1 MLVGSSAE
9 SLSAKYTANTVKND
23 QNIVVY
29 ITKNP
34 NLAIRYSHN
43 FQIVKNLIRKLTND
57 PGKSPDIDRIY

>member
-9 SLSAKYTANTVKND
+9 SLSAKYTANTVQND
-23 QNIVVY
+23 RNIVVY

-34 NLAIRYSHN
+34 NLAIQYSYK

-57 PGKSPDIDRIY
+57 RVKSQDIDKIH